1 MAEEVARPGL
11 SRRLIAWLA
20 FVLGVAAAAPAFSA
34 ALAGYP
40 QTLALP
46 AGAKVGEL
54 KLQPCVYRSE
64 PDGKDY
70 GADCGLLV
78 VPENR
83 RAAASR
89 LIALPVIRIRA
100 TVAGPA
106 EPIFTFQGGPGASN
120 AIDFSIGGLLA
131 HHDVVMV
138 GYRGVDGD
146 VKLDCPEVSD
156 HIAAAKGPLMGAAS
170 LATIRAGAGLCAARL
185 KRQGVDLGG
194 YSMPQ
199 TIDDQELARRALG
212 YGPIDLLGG
221 SYGTRLELIYM
232 WRYPASIR
240 RVVLIGANP
249 PGQFVWDPKLTDA
262 KLAQYAALCAA
273 DAYCA
278 GRTAD
283 LTATL
288 RGVSAHMPQSW
299 IGLPIDPD
307 RVRFFSFFMLHES
320 IDPKTAPLPLSGPAA
335 IDMWLDA
342 AKGDPSGMA
351 LLSKL
356 SYAIMP
362 HLINNWGEFLSMGD
376 EEYAR
381 LSPGQV
387 AALAPKD
394 AIVGAPSR
402 FFWELGRDWPAN
414 ADRGDYGVMQPSDIN
429 TLVVSGTLDFTTPIE
444 VVRGEL
450 MPKLAHGRLLAL
462 AEFGHTGSFWGSQPA
477 ARERL
482 LGTFFD
488 TGQADASLY
497 VRQPPVFQVP
507 NGLSAVAHLMLA
519 LAVGVVAIF
528 AAAI

>member
-11 SRRLIAWLA
+11 SWRLIASLA
-20 FVLGVAAAAPAFSA
+20 FVLGVAAAAPAFPA
-34 ALAGYP
+34 AVTGYP
-40 QTLALP
+40 QTVDLP
-46 AGAKVGEL
+46 AGAKVGDL

-64 PDGKDY
+64 ADGKDY

-89 LIALPVIRIRA
+89 LIALPVIRVRA

-120 AIDFSIGGLLA
+120 TVNFSIGGLLA

-156 HIAAAKGPLMGAAS
+156 HIAAAKGPLMSAAS

-199 TIDDQELARRALG
+199 TVDDQELARRALG

-240 RVVLIGANP
+240 RAVLIGANP
-249 PGQFVWDPKLTDA
+249 PGHFVWDPRLTDA

-273 DAYCA
+273 DAYCR

-283 LTATL
+283 LMATL
-288 RGVSAHMPQSW
+288 RGVSAHMPHSW

-320 IDPKTAPLPLSGPAA
+320 IDPKTAPL
-335 IDMWLDA
+335 
-342 AKGDPSGMA
+342 
-351 LLSKL
+351 
-356 SYAIMP
+356 
-362 HLINNWGEFLSMGD
+362 
-376 EEYAR
+376 
-381 LSPGQV
+381 
-387 AALAPKD
+387 
-394 AIVGAPSR
+394 
-402 FFWELGRDWPAN
+402 
-414 ADRGDYGVMQPSDIN
+414 
-429 TLVVSGTLDFTTPIE
+429 
-444 VVRGEL
+444 
-450 MPKLAHGRLLAL
+450 
-462 AEFGHTGSFWGSQPA
+462 
-477 ARERL
+477 
-482 LGTFFD
+482 
-488 TGQADASLY
+488 
-497 VRQPPVFQVP
+497 
-507 NGLSAVAHLMLA
+507 
-519 LAVGVVAIF
+519 
-528 AAAI
+528 